1 MGRGKEIDG
10 PVRNDNPCRNCTE
23 RFIACADHCPK
34 DERGE
39 YGYKAWK
46 AEIERVNQNRRDYA
60 KNREIGME
68 YTKKKGWKN
77 AKR

>member
-39 YGYKAWK
+39 FGHKAWIAK
-46 AEIERVNQNRRDYA
+46 LEEIKEELKLTDDDLEQIISNHF
-60 KNREIGME
+60 
-68 YTKKKGWKN
+68 GW
-77 AKR
+77 